1 MSKSINLKSFL
12 LCDVENDTKYKV
24 LYIVM
29 RKTLQVFLP
38 IVYYVKEVSN
48 VRIVERIEYLE
59 RLIAFKDKQV
69 IKIITGI
76 RRCGKSTLL
85 EMFQTYLL
93 GTGVDEEQI
102 IAINFEDYDFID
114 LVEPK
119 NLYAYIKER
128 LIPDKKMYLFFD
140 EIQHVKDFQR
150 VVDSLYIKKD
160 IDIYITGS
168 NAHMLSGELAT
179 LLSGRYVEI
188 SMLPLSFKE
197 YVSATGEAN
206 LMKAYREYTEFSSF
220 PYALEL
226 RDDFKILQ
234 DYLRGIYSTIVLKD
248 IMQRNKIV
256 DPMMLESMLRF
267 VFDNIGNQLSTKKIS
282 DTMTSEGRKID
293 IRTVERYLTA
303 FMESYVV
310 YEAKRYNI
318 KGKQYLKTL
327 EKYYAVDVGLRTMLL
342 GKRGFDAGRILENI
356 VYLELLR
363 RGYDVY
369 VGKVGDM
376 EVDFVAMNR
385 DGLVYYQ
392 VAATVRDEN
401 TLRRELKSLQAIN
414 DSYPKIILTLDE
426 DPEADYDGIRRM
438 SALDWLVQ

>member
-1 MSKSINLKSFL
+1 MI
-12 LCDVENDTKYKV
+12 
-24 LYIVM
+24 
-29 RKTLQVFLP
+29 
-38 IVYYVKEVSN
+38 
-48 VRIVERIEYLE
+48 ERIEYLE
-59 RLIAFKDKQV
+59 QLAAFKDKKV
-69 IKIITGI
+69 IKIITGV
-76 RRCGKSTLL
+76 RRCGKSTLM

-93 GTGVDEEQI
+93 GKGVDEAQI
-102 IAINFEDYDFID
+102 IAVNFEDYDFEA
-114 LVEPK
+114 LTEPK
-119 NLYAYIKER
+119 ELYAYVKEHMAM
-128 LIPDKKMYLFFD
+128 DKQNYIFFD
-140 EIQHVKDFQR
+140 EIQHVKDFQK
-150 VVDSLYIKKD
+150 VVDSLYIKKNT
-160 IDIYITGS
+160 DIYITGS

-197 YVSATGEAN
+197 YVSALKDSNDLSAKYE
-206 LMKAYREYTEFSSF
+206 EYIKCSSF
-220 PYALEL
+220 PYAMEL
-226 RDDFKILQ
+226 KENDKALH

-248 IMQRNKIV
+248 IIDRHKIV
-256 DPMMLESMLRF
+256 DSMLLESVLRF
-267 VFDNIGNQLSTKKIS
+267 VFDNIGNQLSTKKIA
-282 DTMTSEGRKID
+282 DTLTSNGRKVDAKTI
-293 IRTVERYLTA
+293 EKYLTA

-327 EKYYAVDVGLRTMLL
+327 EKYYAVDIGLRTMLL

-369 VGKVGDM
+369 VGKVGDL

-401 TLRRELKSLQAIN
+401 TLKRELKSLQAIN
-414 DSYPKIILTLDE
+414 DSYPKIILTLDQ
-426 DPEADYDGIRRM
+426 DPEADYNGIRRM
-438 SALDWLVQ
+438 NALDWLLQQLMYGSFLLEEPFFVAVFTPLP